1 MLFLHSAYEL
11 NKAVWPVGHLRI
23 VLTVREPNAFTGRL
37 GRLLLVDCEFVEF
50 GYEPFVFIDYV
61 SRCHDS
67 LLVVGPRRLREW
79 CYAFIDF
86 HKIEKAQGWRSDGF
100 IARAASGR
108 APRPR
113 FPRLGGKLV
122 AEHGQP
128 AHRRGPCRLV
138 LHHIPLL
145 RQESGLDPQDVAR
158 DPVRWSAVAGASPVR
173 DDIVPFG
180 HDQVRLVPKR
190 RGSRLDEVE

>member
-1 MLFLHSAYEL
+1 MYLRAASAGFCWL
-11 NKAVWPVGHLRI
+11 IASSKNSV
-23 VLTVREPNAFTGRL
+23 T
-37 GRLLLVDCEFVEF
+37 RLLFSSTTFRAV
-50 GYEPFVFIDYV
+50 ITA
-61 SRCHDS
+61 S
-67 LLVVGPRRLREW
+67 LEIVVGPRRWREW

-86 HKIEKAQGWRSDGF
+86 HKIEKAQDWRSDGF

-138 LHHIPLL
+138 LEHIPVL
-145 RQESGLDPQDVAR
+145 RQESVLDPQDVAR
-158 DPVRWSAVAGASPVR
+158 DPVRGSAVAGESPVR

-190 RGSRLDEVE
+190 RGCRLDEVE